1 MATRRAAGRKRQVKI
16 TVLSVG
22 RLRAPYADDVAHY
35 EKLIGHYAPIEL
47 IELRESEKLA
57 KRVPERGFV
66 VLLDDGGKQYDSV
79 AFSGFLEQRRASGL
93 DLCFIVGGAYG
104 IELQRT
110 DMRLSL
116 GPMTL
121 PHQLARVV
129 LLEQIYRGHSIL
141 AGAPYHHE

>member
-1 MATRRAAGRKRQVKI
+1 VKI

-22 RLRAPYADDVAHY
+22 RLRAPYADDIAHY

-47 IELRESEKLA
+47 IELREPEKLA
-57 KRVPERGFV
+57 KRVPEKAHL

-93 DLCFIVGGAYG
+93 DLCFVVGGAYG
-104 IELQRT
+104 IELERA
-110 DMRLSL
+110 DDRLSL

-129 LLEQIYRGHSIL
+129 LLEQIYRGHAIL
-141 AGAPYHHE
+141 AGAPYHH

>member
-1 MATRRAAGRKRQVKI
+1 VKI

-22 RLRAPYADDVAHY
+22 RLRAPYADDIAHY
-35 EKLIGHYAPIEL
+35 EKLIGHYSPIEL
-47 IELRESEKLA
+47 IELREPEKLA
-57 KRVPERGFV
+57 KRVPEKAHL
-66 VLLDDGGKQYDSV
+66 VLLDDAGKQYDSV

-93 DLCFIVGGAYG
+93 DLCFVVGGAYG
-104 IELQRT
+104 IELERADT
-110 DMRLSL
+110 RLSL

>member
-1 MATRRAAGRKRQVKI
+1 MKI

-47 IELRESEKLA
+47 IELREPEKLA
-57 KRVPERGFV
+57 RRVPDKGYL
-66 VLLDDGGKQYDSV
+66 VLLDNEGTQYSSV

-93 DLCFIVGGAYG
+93 DLCFVVGGAYG
-104 IELQRT
+104 IELERA
-110 DMRLSL
+110 DARLSL

-129 LLEQIYRGHSIL
+129 LLEQIYRGHAIL
-141 AGAPYHHE
+141 AGAPYHH